1 MGKIKSR
8 PESSTTTG
16 KVLTRQFVFLCL
28 TNFLHFLTVYSLLV
42 TLPVYAVTLGAP
54 EGQVGFVTAAVTLT
68 SFLALPYLGRWV
80 DRLGRTT
87 LLHLG
92 PLLLLGE
99 AIALPHVSWFPLLVA
114 TGVICGAGLASFQTG
129 APTLVADIAPIHRR
143 GEAVGILGAFT
154 TSAVALSPTI
164 ATYVMRSPAGFPGLF
179 TMTAVLAGAAFA
191 LSFVIKEPPR
201 RTTPAVV
208 GSLLN
213 PRAFLPGFC
222 IFSITLA
229 YGAFISFLPGQ
240 APRIGM
246 DNAGLFFTVY
256 AIATILVRIL
266 AGGIS
271 DRVGRIPVIIP
282 ALFIV
287 AGATLMV
294 GLSDSPGMILLAAA
308 FWGLGYGSA
317 HPTILALAVDRA
329 SPDQRSSAVTTFNV
343 GYNLG
348 VTVGAL
354 GMGFLLE
361 ATSFSMMAAVA
372 GVAPVIAL
380 TALYLRRQSLV
391 TPAPIPLPRD

>member
-1 MGKIKSR
+1 MRKIES
-8 PESSTTTG
+8 PESAISHD
-16 KVLTRQFVFLCL
+16 KVLTSQFVFLCL

-42 TLPVYAVTLGAP
+42 TLPVYAVTLGAG
-54 EGQVGFVTAAVTLT
+54 EGQVGFVTASVTLT
-68 SFLALPYLGRWV
+68 SLLALPYLGRWV

-99 AIALPHVSWFPLLVA
+99 AIALPHVSWFPVLVA
-114 TGVICGAGLASFQTG
+114 LGVICGVGMALFQTG

-143 GEAVGILGAFT
+143 GEAMGILGTFT
-154 TSAVALSPTI
+154 TSAVALSPTVAI
-164 ATYVMRSPAGFPGLF
+164 FVMRSPAGFPGLF
-179 TMTAVLAGAAFA
+179 TMTAALAGAAFA
-191 LSFVIKEPPR
+191 MSFVIKEPPR
-201 RTTPAVV
+201 RTKPAIA

-222 IFSITLA
+222 IFSITLG

-240 APRIGM
+240 APRMGM

-256 AIATILVRIL
+256 AIATVLVRIL

-271 DRVGRIPVIIP
+271 DRVGRVPVIIP
-282 ALFIV
+282 ALSVV

-294 GLSDSPGMILLAAA
+294 GLSDSPGMVLLAAA

-317 HPTILALAVDRA
+317 HPTIMALAVDRA
-329 SPDQRSSAVTTFNV
+329 RPDQKSSAVTTFNV

-354 GMGFLLE
+354 GMGFVLE

-372 GVAPVIAL
+372 GVAPVIAV
-380 TALYLRRQSLV
+380 TALFLRRQSLV
-391 TPAPIPLPRD
+391 APAPVPVPRD